1 VKEFP
6 QQSTDVF
13 VIGGGPAGLAAATA
27 ARLRGLRVVMS
38 DSSHPPI
45 DKACGEGVMPDGL
58 AAAATLGIRLDGA
71 LGQSFRGI
79 RFCDKGASVE
89 APFPSGCG
97 IGIRR
102 TTLHALM
109 VERAADVGVRLA
121 WGTHVTG
128 IARGKVMVDGRSVSA
143 NWIVGADG
151 LQSQVRRWAGLDAS
165 TPSHLRFG
173 FRRHYRVAP
182 RSEYM
187 EVHWGKGCQLYI
199 TPVAPDELCVAVISR
214 DPHLRLETAL
224 PRFPD
229 VFLWLDG
236 AAEANAERG
245 GASVTRRLKSV
256 CRDRVA
262 LIGDASGSVDAITG
276 EGLCLLFQQAAAL
289 AAALEQGDLARY
301 QEEHRRIGR
310 RSAFMANLMLS
321 LDRRDRFRHWILRAF
336 ARKPDLF
343 RQMLA
348 THVGEFSAVR
358 LAGNGL
364 SLGWEMLRH
373 AGRSPVPVQ
382 AP

>member
-1 VKEFP
+1 VTEFP
-6 QQSTDVF
+6 QQATDVF
-13 VIGGGPAGLAAATA
+13 VVGGGPAGLAAAIA
-27 ARLRGLRVVMS
+27 ARLRGLRVVVS
-38 DSSHPPI
+38 DSSYPPI

-58 AAAATLGIRLDGA
+58 AAAAMLGIRIDSA
-71 LGQSFRGI
+71 WGQPFRGI
-79 RFCDKGASVE
+79 RFCDQSASVE

-109 VERAADVGVRLA
+109 VERAAQVGVSLA

-128 IARGKVMVDGRSVSA
+128 ISGGKVVVDGRPVSA
-143 NWIVGADG
+143 HWIVGADG
-151 LQSQVRRWAGLDAS
+151 LQSQIRRWAGLDAA
-165 TPSHLRFG
+165 TPSKLRFG

-187 EVHWGKGCQLYI
+187 EVHWGEGCQLYI
-199 TPVAPDELCVAVISR
+199 TPVAPGELCVAVISR
-214 DPHLRLETAL
+214 DPQLRLETAL

-229 VFLWLDG
+229 VFRWLDG
-236 AAEANAERG
+236 APEANAERG

-256 CRDRVA
+256 CNDRVA

-276 EGLCLLFQQAAAL
+276 EGLCLLFQQAVAL

-301 QEEHRRIGR
+301 QKQHRQIGR
-310 RSAFMANLMLS
+310 HPAFMADLMLS
-321 LDRRDRFRHWILRAF
+321 LDGHDCFRHWILRAF
-336 ARKPDLF
+336 AAKPDLF

-348 THVGEFSAVR
+348 THVGDFSPVR

-373 AGRSPVPVQ
+373 AG
-382 AP
+382 